1 MRQHNITSAIPR
13 TDQTDPA
20 KFPPYEYQEFPKMLL
35 GKDGKN
41 IVNQQTL
48 EPFVFQNEEE
58 LEEFLDANPVIA
70 EEVRE
75 TSISPT
81 QRLEMENE
89 TLRKLLA
96 ENERLTRENSKLRS
110 VKTEEVAED
119 NDEEEAI
126 EAAAGEE
133 APKRKKK
140 RRNRDKPLRTLK

>member
-20 KFPPYEYQEFPKMLL
+20 KFPPYEYQEFPKMLT

-41 IVNQQTL
+41 ICNKQTL
-48 EPFVFQNEEE
+48 EPLIFQNEEE
-58 LEEFLDANPVIA
+58 LEQFLDENPVIA

-75 TSISPT
+75 TQISPT

-96 ENERLTRENSKLRS
+96 ENERLAKENSKLREAS
-110 VKTEEVAED
+110 ET
-119 NDEEEAI
+119 DEEDAEI
-126 EAAAGEE
+126 EAADEE
-133 APKRKKK
+133 TPKRKKK